1 MPTAE
6 IDHLLGRVLTVE
18 TILAELV
25 STINARGGIGIA
37 LVMLEKVRAFAVEVD
52 DPFGPS
58 ASLGDGV
65 LESLSSMEELLC
77 RSLGDGHAP
86 QIPALIEKRKAQ

>member
-1 MPTAE
+1 
-6 IDHLLGRVLTVE
+6 
-18 TILAELV
+18 
-25 STINARGGIGIA
+25 
-37 LVMLEKVRAFAVEVD
+37 MLEKVRVFAAEVE

-65 LESLSSMEELLC
+65 LESLSSMEQLLC
-77 RSLGDGHAP
+77 RSLGDTYAP